1 MSLSVATITT
11 LSLLPPALLWAAP
24 AAYRRLLLSRA
35 KHRSLTG
42 HSRMAQRVARLLP
55 GYQLDE
61 QRFFCADGC
70 DQNIEV
76 TRRAAF
82 YIMAT
87 RFSKRYAP
95 SVEASERAKL
105 SLSDLQFISN
115 YRVPFQFSNLV
126 KSHLKLGSVVSSS
139 HDVFV
144 EDL

>member
-61 QRFFCADGC
+61 QRFFVRTV
-70 DQNIEV
+70 V
-76 TRRAAF
+76 TKTSKRLAERRFTTWRRALL
-82 YIMAT
+82 
-87 RFSKRYAP
+87 
-95 SVEASERAKL
+95 SVTLAR
-105 SLSDLQFISN
+105 
-115 YRVPFQFSNLV
+115 
-126 KSHLKLGSVVSSS
+126 
-139 HDVFV
+139 
-144 EDL
+144 